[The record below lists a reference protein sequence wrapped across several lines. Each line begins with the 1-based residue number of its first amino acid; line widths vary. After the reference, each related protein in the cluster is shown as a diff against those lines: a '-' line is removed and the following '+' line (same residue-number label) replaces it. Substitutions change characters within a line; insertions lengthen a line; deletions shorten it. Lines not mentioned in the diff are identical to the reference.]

1 MQGKIILEQ
10 QQNGTKI
17 PVLGLGIWTVGDLFL
32 MSLDQQQLK
41 KNLQSVALEL
51 SPDEGKHSTGWL
63 RGDFAGLS
71 GE

>member
-1 MQGKIILEQ
+1 MKGKISFEQ
-10 QQNGTKI
+10 LQNGEKI
-17 PVLGLGIWTVGDLFL
+17 PVLGLGAWKVVGFIS

-41 KNLQSVALEL
+41 ENLQSVAFEL
-51 SPDEGKHSTGWL
+51 SPDEEKHSTGWS